1 MKWLSDNF
9 GNIGNWCS
17 ILGLVITLYVLYNLR
32 KIRKHYEYRARTPEI
47 VSQLDDFSKDLN
59 SYLDNISDNKNEI
72 ILTVK
77 KLEYTL
83 KSLRRKTNGEI
94 IKNIDSLL
102 GRTKRMKNDGP
113 IIFPFFSKTSWSFDD
128 EAWEIYSD
136 IQGILQ
142 GVKEDSRDSSWRE
155 Q

>member
-17 ILGLVITLYVLYNLR
+17 IFGFIISMYVMYNLR

-47 VSQLDDFSKDLN
+47 VLQLEEFSKDLN
-59 SYLDNISDNKNEI
+59 SYLDDIGANKNEI
-72 ILTVK
+72 LLTVK

-83 KSLRRKTNGEI
+83 NSLRRKTSDDLVR
-94 IKNIDSLL
+94 NIDSLL
-102 GRTKRMKNDGP
+102 CRTKKIKNGGQTR
-113 IIFPFFSKTSWSFDD
+113 FLFFTDSGWNFDD
-128 EAWEIYSD
+128 EAWQIYSD